1 MLTTELINLFLVVTH
16 ILQELQNS
24 QSLPNF
30 NYLSMTDEIFAEKKT
45 DFIAH
50 LFRTTFCSSPGLYLD
65 CEYFMCFW

>member
-30 NYLSMTDEIFAEKKT
+30 NYLSMTDEIFAEKKQ
-45 DFIAH
+45 I
-50 LFRTTFCSSPGLYLD
+50 L
-65 CEYFMCFW
+65 